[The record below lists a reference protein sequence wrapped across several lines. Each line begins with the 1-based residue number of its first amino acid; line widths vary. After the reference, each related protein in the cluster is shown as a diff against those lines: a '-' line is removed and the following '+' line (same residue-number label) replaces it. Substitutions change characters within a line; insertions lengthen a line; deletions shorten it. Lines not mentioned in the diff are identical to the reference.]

1 MNKYLIELFKEENT
15 VIIPGLGALTVVNRA
30 TNELMFMSYLK
41 HNDGTLTKYIAREE
55 NIEPDAAKEKI
66 DRYVEDIIA
75 AIANGGAFKVEGLG
89 HFSKDASGEIQ
100 FSSTQKEPVEETEP
114 VVVPESEK
122 EEEVKD
128 IIPEQPAREEE
139 IAPEAVT
146 EDTKNRVE
154 EPVVETGEGYTEA
167 EEDIITSESD
177 EPLIVPVEPVQSAP
191 VTEEE
196 QWNDDLD
203 VPPVNYQPERPKKPI
218 LEKTKKDKKPRRNG
232 TLWLLLI
239 ALIVMGGAAYV
250 GFNYKDLKEKMPF
263 LASSG
268 KEEVKDTENP
278 AQDELTK
285 EQDTEPEENEVWEE
299 ETNEAV
305 TEEPVAEP
313 VVVTEEKKAEE
324 KPKPVPVVSPGGL
337 RVDKSFPV
345 QVIAGSFG
353 EEGNAARM
361 VEKLRS
367 QGFPAEIIGVY
378 GGLHTVSAA
387 SFSSMEEYRANQ
399 PQLQSIGKYWVKN

>member
-41 HNDGTLTKYIAREE
+41 HNDGTLVKYIAQQE
-55 NIEPDAAKEKI
+55 NIEPDAAKENI
-66 DRYVEDIIA
+66 DRYVEEIIA
-75 AIANGGAFKVEGLG
+75 AIANGGAFEVDGLG
-89 HFSKDASGEIQ
+89 RFSKDASGEIQ
-100 FSSTQKEPVEETEP
+100 FSSTQQAPAEETGPVIVPKVEEQEEVKEVVQEQPVEEVVIEDAQNKAEEKVAETIEEYTE
-114 VVVPESEK
+114 S
-122 EEEVKD
+122 
-128 IIPEQPAREEE
+128 AEE
-139 IAPEAVT
+139 IIT
-146 EDTKNRVE
+146 N
-154 EPVVETGEGYTEA
+154 EP
-167 EEDIITSESD
+167 D
-177 EPLIVPVEPVQSAP
+177 EPLIVPVEPVQPVP

-239 ALIVMGGAAYV
+239 TLIIMGGAAYV
-250 GFNYKDLKEKMPF
+250 GFNYKDLKEKIPF

-268 KEEVKDTENP
+268 KEEVKGTENP
-278 AQDELTK
+278 VEDEITK
-285 EQDTEPEENEVWEE
+285 EQDTEPEENETWEE
-299 ETNEAV
+299 ATDEEL
-305 TEEPVAEP
+305 TEEPVTEP
-313 VVVTEEKKAEE
+313 VAAPEEKKPEE
-324 KPKPVPVVSPGGL
+324 KPKPAPVVASGGL
-337 RVDKSFPV
+337 RVDKSLPV
-345 QVIAGSFG
+345 QVIVGSFG
-353 EEGNAARM
+353 EEGNAGRM

-367 QGFPAEIIGVY
+367 QGFPAEIIGIY

-399 PQLQSIGKYWVKN
+399 SQLQSVGKYWVKN